1 MKNKTII
8 ICLIIIALGIMLTVK
23 IVNNNTQSNLAQS
36 KHSEK
41 VNISEFKENLRKY
54 FMAEKVANT
63 KVNKKNNDGETI
75 EIKYTTDGL
84 KLKEEEFKITDNHIE
99 VTVMEDMVYK
109 WDYQINEKN
118 AVFTVKKQNPTVSES
133 IKLVGN
139 TSNLSIMFVTYL
151 ELLGITPNE
160 ALEYWYLAIRNENKQ
175 QINENQYTIT
185 NEIFKTTEEKA
196 EDGLYSFVLEIN
208 NENIMNFSDLL
219 KEARTK

>member
-1 MKNKTII
+1 M
-8 ICLIIIALGIMLTVK
+8 TVK

>member
-1 MKNKTII
+1 
-8 ICLIIIALGIMLTVK
+8 MLTLK

>member
-1 MKNKTII
+1 
-8 ICLIIIALGIMLTVK
+8 
-23 IVNNNTQSNLAQS
+23 
-36 KHSEK
+36 
-41 VNISEFKENLRKY
+41 
-54 FMAEKVANT
+54 
-63 KVNKKNNDGETI
+63 
-75 EIKYTTDGL
+75 
-84 KLKEEEFKITDNHIE
+84 
-99 VTVMEDMVYK
+99 MEDMVYK